1 MSDSQCKNH
10 CTNQQRA
17 TNVVYQAHHV
27 SRSKR
32 GQVVGTRGGFRGCTV
47 WLTGLSGAGKTT
59 IGFALEEYL
68 VSHGIPCYSL
78 DGDNIRHGLNKNLGF
93 TSADR
98 EENIRRIAEVAR
110 LFADAGLVCITSF
123 ISPYAKDR
131 IKAHKI
137 HDNAGLPFYEI
148 FVNAPLD
155 ICEKRDVKGLY
166 KKARAGEI
174 KGFTGID
181 AEYEKP
187 EFPKLVLKTDVYS
200 VNECIQQVVELLQ
213 QEAIVPPA
221 AIKDIE
227 ELFVPENKLDL
238 VRAEA
243 ETLPTLQITKVDL
256 QWVQILSE
264 GWATPLKGF
273 MREREYLQVIH
284 FNTLLDDGL
293 GNSATPLQTTLGG
306 LINQSIPIV
315 LAVFSKDKERLDG
328 CVALALEYK
337 GKRVAILR
345 HPEFYEH
352 RKEERCGRVWGT
364 TCTKHPHVKIV
375 MESGEWLVGGDL
387 EVLERITWNDGL
399 DQYRLTPQELKEK
412 FKELN
417 ADAVFAFQLRN
428 PVHNGHALLMQDTK
442 RRLLERGYRH
452 PVLLLHPLGG
462 WTKDDDVPL
471 DWRMKQH
478 AAVLEEGIL
487 DPKTT
492 VVAIFPSP
500 MLYAGPTEV
509 QWHCRARMIAGANF
523 YIVGR
528 DPAGMPHPE
537 TKQDLYEPTQGAKVL
552 SMAPGLTSVEII
564 PFRVAAYNK
573 VKKAMD
579 FYDPERHSEYDFISG
594 TRMRKLAR
602 EGQNP
607 PDGFMAPKAWK
618 VLTDYYCSLEKN
630 S

>member
-1 MSDSQCKNH
+1 MSEIKK
-10 CTNQQRA
+10 QRVNLQRS

-27 SRSKR
+27 SRNKR
-32 GQVVGTRGGFRGCTV
+32 GQVLGTKGGFRGCTV

-68 VSHGIPCYSL
+68 VLYGIPCYSL

-93 TSADR
+93 SADDR
-98 EENIRRIAEVAR
+98 EENIRRIAEVAK

-123 ISPYAKDR
+123 ISPFAKDR
-131 IKAHKI
+131 ENARKI
-137 HDNAGLPFYEI
+137 HETAGLPFFEV
-148 FVNAPLD
+148 FVDAPLN
-155 ICEKRDVKGLY
+155 ICESRDVKGLY

-181 AEYEKP
+181 SEYDKP
-187 EFPKLVLKTDVYS
+187 ETPELVLKTNIFS
-200 VNECIQQVVELLQ
+200 VTECIQAIVELLQ
-213 QEAIVPPA
+213 EQSIVPST
-221 AIKDIE
+221 AIKDVL
-227 ELFVPENKLDL
+227 ELFVPENK
-238 VRAEA
+238 VEQTWAKA
-243 ETLPTLQITKVDL
+243 GTLPSINITKLDL

-273 MREREYLQVIH
+273 MREKEYLQVIH
-284 FNTLLDDGL
+284 FGTLLNDGV
-293 GNSATPLQTTLGG
+293 
-306 LINQSIPIV
+306 INLSIPIV
-315 LAVFSKDKERLDG
+315 LPISTEDKKRLEG
-328 CVALALEYK
+328 CSAFTLEFN
-337 GKRVAILR
+337 GRRVAILKN
-345 HPEFYEH
+345 PEFFEH
-352 RKEERCGRVWGT
+352 RKEERCARVWGT
-364 TCTKHPHVKIV
+364 TCAKHPHVKMV
-375 MESGEWLVGGDL
+375 MESGDWLAGGDL
-387 EVLERITWNDGL
+387 LVLERIKWNDGL
-399 DQYRLTPQELKEK
+399 DQYRLTPLELREK
-412 FKELN
+412 FREMN

-442 RRLLERGYRH
+442 RRLLERGYKH

-478 AAVLEEGIL
+478 AAVLEEHVL
-487 DPKTT
+487 DPKST

-509 QWHCRARMIAGANF
+509 QWHCRSRMIAGANF

-537 TKQDLYEPTQGAKVL
+537 TKKDLYEPTQGGKVL

-573 VKKAMD
+573 VQKAMA
-579 FYDPERHSEYDFISG
+579 FYDPERHSEFDFISG

-602 EGQNP
+602 EGENP
-607 PDGFMAPKAWK
+607 PDGFMALKAWK
-618 VLTDYYCSLEKN
+618 VLMEYYTSMGKN
-630 S
+630 N